1 MVGKRK
7 KEARGEAVR
16 ALIGGRIQQLR
27 KHRGL
32 SQAALAERAGLDVNF
47 LGGVERGERNP
58 SVATLIHV
66 ADALDVE
73 LAAVVDLRESDDTDT
88 IRRDLNDRLRR
99 MERPQLLT
107 LVRML
112 NALDL

>member
-1 MVGKRK
+1 VVAKRK
-7 KEARGEAVR
+7 KEARSEAVR
-16 ALIGGRIQQLR
+16 SLIGGRIQQLR
-27 KHRGL
+27 KHRGF
-32 SQAALAERAGLDVNF
+32 SQAELAERAGLDVNF

-58 SVATLIHV
+58 SVATLVHV
-66 ADALDVE
+66 ADALDIE

-88 IRRDLNDRLRR
+88 IRRELTERLRR

-107 LVRML
+107 LIRML